1 MCQSPKLKNAGRYR
15 GGMPIFRSKTML
27 TKVEKHTPV
36 IWWVMRIVEMITCI
50 FMIAGVIHNW

>member
-1 MCQSPKLKNAGRYR
+1 
-15 GGMPIFRSKTML
+15 ML
-27 TKVEKHTPV
+27 SKVEKHSPA